1 MVATTTNLR
10 LSINSM
16 ANLKEIRIR
25 IGSVGTTQQITK
37 AMKLVAASK
46 LKRAQDRIVQ
56 MRPYSEKLNEILSNI
71 MGNMEGGANG
81 KYNRKGEVKN
91 VLLVVITSDKGL
103 CGGFNTNIIK
113 TTRRLLA
120 ETYAAQHKAGN
131 VTMLNVGKKGYDF
144 FKKDKDLKFITDYT
158 GLTAKLSFENSQA
171 VSETLMAAFAEGK
184 YDVIELVY
192 AKFKN
197 AATQLF
203 SVERFLPVE
212 PAEKGKE
219 SKKKNDYI
227 YEPEKDRLL
236 EELVPKIL
244 NTQFFKA
251 LLDNNASEHGA
262 RMVAMESATN
272 NAQELIK
279 SLKIVYNRERQA
291 AITKEILEIVGGA
304 AALEDKG

>member
-1 MVATTTNLR
+1 
-10 LSINSM
+10 M

-25 IGSVGTTQQITK
+25 ITSVGTTQQITK

-103 CGGFNTNIIK
+103 CGGFNTNVIK
-113 TTRRLLA
+113 TARRLLA
-120 ETYAAQHKAGN
+120 ETYATQHKAGN
-131 VTMLNVGKKGYDF
+131 VTMLHVGKKGYDF
-144 FKKDKDLKFITDYT
+144 FKKDKDLKFINDYS
-158 GLTAKLSFENSQA
+158 GLTAKLSFQNSQE
-171 VSETLMAAFAEGK
+171 VSEKLMADFAEGK

-203 SVERFLPVE
+203 TVERFLPVE

-219 SKKKNDYI
+219 TKKKNDYI
-227 YEPEKDRLL
+227 FEPEKDRLL

-304 AALEDKG
+304 AALEEQG